1 MTAKVRDYYAEETEH
16 LLSSGSSPEQL
27 CAQLG
32 LHPAS
37 LARALYREGRDDLA
51 RKVQNVAP
59 YHRQG
64 KCDHCGANTSKPGR
78 KRCRPCGN
86 AARYERPAAA

>member
-1 MTAKVRDYYAEETEH
+1 MKRDYYAEEVEH
-16 LLSSGSSPEQL
+16 MLSMGSSPAQAAE
-27 CAQLG
+27 QLG

-51 RKVQNVAP
+51 RPVQNVAA

-64 KCDHCGANTSKPGR
+64 KCEHCGANTSKPGR
-78 KRCRPCGN
+78 TRCRPCGN
-86 AARYERPAAA
+86 ALKARRAVA